1 MKPRSP
7 SNRALAMVIDD
18 LVNWCGFAV
27 RLAIPFCVVLLLAIL
42 IGASMSHP
50 RLIAR
55 IAMAGIIAVAA
66 LFFVRLIEE
75 NRRE

>member
-1 MKPRSP
+1 M
-7 SNRALAMVIDD
+7 
-18 LVNWCGFAV
+18 
-27 RLAIPFCVVLLLAIL
+27 PFCVVLLLASL

-55 IAMAGIIAVAA
+55 IAMAGTIAVVA

-75 NRRE
+75 NRSE

>member
-1 MKPRSP
+1 MKNPSP
-7 SNRALAMVIDD
+7 NKRALTRVFND
-18 LVNWCGFAV
+18 LVNWCGYAV
-27 RLAIPFCVVLLLAIL
+27 RLAMPFCVVLLLASL

-55 IAMAGIIAVAA
+55 IAMAGTIAVVA

-75 NRRE
+75 NRSE